1 VKGPLGRVLVARSYQ
16 WQTNTIKAT
25 KTEVPRWV
33 PVHPTLAKML
43 AEWKLHGWQ
52 DLMGRPPTPDDL
64 IIPPVPWRKQKTNL
78 CRPPQAGL
86 RAFHADCKTLGIRT
100 RRNHDSRRTFISLAR
115 AAGAR
120 LDLLRWIT
128 HGPSGDIMDAYTT
141 VPWATLCEQ
150 VSPIRIKQLEGKVL
164 SLPRAVGLAH
174 DLAHAVVTG
183 ENGGGIRVRATGF
196 EPVAF
201 GSGGQRSIQLS

>member
-1 VKGPLGRVLVARSYQ
+1 
-16 WQTNTIKAT
+16 
-25 KTEVPRWV
+25 VPRWV
-33 PVHPTLAKML
+33 PVHPTLAKMF
-43 AEWKLHGWQ
+43 AEWRLAGWHE
-52 DLMGRPPTPDDL
+52 LMGRAPQPDDL
-64 IIPPVPWRKQKTNL
+64 VIPPVPWRKQKTNL

-86 RAFHADCKTLGIRT
+86 RAFHADCKTIGIRA
-100 RRNHDSRRTFISLAR
+100 RRNHDTRRTFITLAR

-128 HGPSGDIMDAYTT
+128 HGPSADIMDAYTT

-150 VSPIRIKQLEGKVL
+150 IQPIKIARIEGKVL
-164 SLPRAVGLAH
+164 QLPVAVASASQVRSQADGSARS
-174 DLAHAVVTG
+174 ASR
-183 ENGGGIRVRATGF
+183 ISVRATGF